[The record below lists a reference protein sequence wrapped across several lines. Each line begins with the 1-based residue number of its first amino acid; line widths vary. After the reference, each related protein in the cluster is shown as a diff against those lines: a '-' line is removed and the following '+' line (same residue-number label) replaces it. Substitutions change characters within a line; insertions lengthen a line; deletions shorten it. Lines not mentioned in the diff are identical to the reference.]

1 MTMKK
6 ALYVTGACLTR
17 NTSANLSHNGFVQ
30 GLLEAGYDLD
40 IIMADESWGEEDR
53 ALPRWEQA
61 HYYEFRAASFSDRL
75 RKAYKTAE
83 NHSAAGGGTRRETE
97 VTAGR
102 GRLSFQQRLRQTVK
116 TLFYII
122 FPKDPVYPLE
132 RVWLKNA
139 CRFKSGQLYDLVV
152 SNSSPA
158 AGHKLVSELKR
169 RRQIRCKRWVQ
180 IWEDPWFFDLY
191 GGHSERIRQE
201 EAALL
206 RAAGEVYYVSP
217 VTLYY
222 QKQYFPES
230 AEKMKSIPLP
240 YFAFGNENK
249 ESPSGSKKSYG
260 YFGDY
265 FSQTRNLL
273 PFYEALLDSGR
284 SGSIIGDSDLRLDGT
299 AQIRVSGRITLD
311 LLEPIQDAADVLVHL
326 CNLRGGQIPGKIYH
340 YSATAKPILFI
351 LDGTEEEKKM
361 IREYFGPYNRYYFC
375 ENDAEEIRKCME
387 RIERDDRTF
396 SPVEAFSPVRVIDR
410 IITKEQARL

>member
-53 ALPRWEQA
+53 ALPRWENA
-61 HYYEFRAASFSDRL
+61 HYYEFRASSFSDRL

-83 NHSAAGGGTRRETE
+83 NRSAAGGGTRSETE
-97 VTAGR
+97 VPASKSR
-102 GRLSFQQRLRQTVK
+102 VSFQKQLRQTVK
-116 TLFYII
+116 NLFYKL

-132 RVWLKNA
+132 HEWLRNA
-139 CRFKSGQLYDLVV
+139 RRFKSDQVYDLVV

-158 AGHKLVSELKR
+158 AGHKLVSELRR

-180 IWEDPWFFDLY
+180 IWEDPWYFDLY

-206 RAAGEVYYVSP
+206 RAAGEIYYVSP

-230 AEKMKSIPLP
+230 AKKMKSIPLP
-240 YFAFGNENK
+240 FFAFGTENRK
-249 ESPSGSKKSYG
+249 SSSGSKKSYG

-265 FSQTRNLL
+265 YSQTRNLL
-273 PFYEALLDSGR
+273 PFYEALRVSGS
-284 SGSIIGDSDLRLDGT
+284 SGSIIGDSDLHLDGT
-299 AQIRVSGRITLD
+299 DQIRVSGRITLN
-311 LLEPIQDAADVLVHL
+311 LLEPIQNAADVLVHL
-326 CNLRGGQIPGKIYH
+326 CNLSGGQIPGKIYH

-361 IREYFGPYNRYYFC
+361 IREYFGSYNRYYFC
-375 ENDAEEIRKCME
+375 ENETEDIRRCME

-396 SPVEAFSPVRVIDR
+396 SPVDAFSPVRVIDQ
-410 IITKEQARL
+410 IIRR

>member
-30 GLLEAGYDLD
+30 GLLEAGYELD
-40 IIMADESWGEEDR
+40 IIMADESWGEADR
-53 ALPRWEQA
+53 ALPRWEKA
-61 HYYEFRAASFSDRL
+61 HYYEFRAVSFSDRL

-83 NHSAAGGGTRRETE
+83 SHSAVGGATRMESEAPAEKKR
-97 VTAGR
+97 V
-102 GRLSFQQRLRQTVK
+102 SFQQSLRQTAK
-116 TLFYII
+116 KLFYII

-139 CRFKSGQLYDLVV
+139 CRFKSNQLYNLVV

-158 AGHKLVSELKR
+158 ASHKLVSELKR

-191 GGHSERIRQE
+191 GGHSERIRKE

-206 RAAGEVYYVSP
+206 RAAGEIYYVSP

-222 QKQYFPES
+222 QKKYFPES
-230 AEKMKSIPLP
+230 ARKMKSIPLP
-240 YFAFGNENK
+240 FFAFGNEK
-249 ESPSGSKKSYG
+249 ENGTSGNKKSYG

-265 FSQTRNLL
+265 YSQTRNLL
-273 PFYEALLDSGR
+273 PFYEALRDSGS
-284 SGSIIGDSDLRLDGT
+284 SGSIIGDSDLRLDET
-299 AQIRVSGRITLD
+299 DQIFVSGRITLD
-311 LLEPIQDAADVLVHL
+311 RLEPIQEATDVLVHL

-340 YSATAKPILFI
+340 YSATTKPILFI
-351 LDGTEEEKKM
+351 LDGTAAEKKM
-361 IREYFGPYNRYYFC
+361 IREYFGSYNRYFFC
-375 ENDAEEIRKCME
+375 ENEAEDIRKCME
-387 RIERDDRTF
+387 QIEKDDRTF
-396 SPVEAFSPVRVIDR
+396 SPVEAFSPVRVIQR
-410 IITKEQARL
+410 IIT